1 MGLCAHSVSNCI
13 IVKISVR
20 CMCWCLV
27 FWERTSAWYLAS
39 EEANIGRKG
48 YEPWGCSFTV
58 SMSIFAGAI
67 DMHHNRLAQS
77 KPVRRPFSIRWQR
90 RIQQPAAERGAAG
103 NKTAVFPQVCFILV
117 LIYSSTERL
126 SHLMH
131 CNGLHFNLNT
141 SVLLFSCYNQVT
153 RASTI
158 RSFVLII
165 HTPNGMY
172 SFQNREFFIWFYL
185 I

>member
-27 FWERTSAWYLAS
+27 FWERTSVWYLAS

-67 DMHHNRLAQS
+67 DMHHNRLAEGPS
-77 KPVRRPFSIRWQR
+77 PSGDRDASNS
-90 RIQQPAAERGAAG
+90 QPQKE
-103 NKTAVFPQVCFILV
+103 
-117 LIYSSTERL
+117 
-126 SHLMH
+126 
-131 CNGLHFNLNT
+131 
-141 SVLLFSCYNQVT
+141 VLLEIRQPCSHKSALYLYWFTHQQKGWVT
-153 RASTI
+153 WCTAMAYILTLTPLYCCSLATTKSHVHL
-158 RSFVLII
+158 RSDHL
-165 HTPNGMY
+165 Y
-172 SFQNREFFIWFYL
+172 W
-185 I
+185 